1 MKRSSSALNNSAKK
15 MCLEEESTSDVSSV
29 NMHIPEHFFQLS
41 NNYFVV
47 VSDFSDVITIHIRKF
62 WRNKYGRLIPTKMG
76 VTLSPILWQSLTK
89 KLDYLNPSCL
99 SSKSE
104 IIDEELMISTV
115 SIEDTPHIILQR
127 YFQRKDFVRV
137 FTPTICLLSDSE
149 WQTLRNIHKDV
160 TTDIIREL
168 FCKIFPKMIL
178 KEADQQMS
186 PSANPSEMGNDD
198 AEMVLTTSM
207 VELLKCHLEASINNV
222 FECIGCEENF
232 GNQLGHDCMTM
243 NRDRKLRRYGNVA
256 IFSMDLELLAQEFV
270 QQNVQIISYV
280 TKGFFNNLDMSR
292 LIENAKE
299 LYIASDPCPD
309 LMF

>member
-1 MKRSSSALNNSAKK
+1 
-15 MCLEEESTSDVSSV
+15 
-29 NMHIPEHFFQLS
+29 
-41 NNYFVV
+41 
-47 VSDFSDVITIHIRKF
+47 
-62 WRNKYGRLIPTKMG
+62 
-76 VTLSPILWQSLTK
+76 
-89 KLDYLNPSCL
+89 
-99 SSKSE
+99 
-104 IIDEELMISTV
+104 MISTV

-207 VELLKCHLEASINNV
+207 VELLK
-222 FECIGCEENF
+222 
-232 GNQLGHDCMTM
+232 
-243 NRDRKLRRYGNVA
+243 
-256 IFSMDLELLAQEFV
+256 
-270 QQNVQIISYV
+270 
-280 TKGFFNNLDMSR
+280 
-292 LIENAKE
+292 
-299 LYIASDPCPD
+299 
-309 LMF
+309 